1 MVSLY
6 RSLPRE
12 AISIRGLTYETSL
25 RVAKLT
31 CALLLFASSWMLSL
45 PPAPAWTL
53 SIVGYAILTVSV
65 AALVAEADWEPRVNF
80 GLGLVLLA
88 APWVLGFAHD
98 AFSTL
103 LHVAGGAVITLLS
116 GINLLIAR
124 EDPPWRFGP
133 AAGRRADLYG
143 AADRAADDCLAP
155 VSRARGTVAGHRVRH
170 VLRSRGGRLA
180 RAGDQPWKTHS
191 QSRSTTETRR
201 TSVCG
206 ARRATKLSWD
216 SGFSTNGSH
225 NAILTSQKLKN
236 AMLGRSWASRRA
248 IPMRLRTARLEF
260 MVRHPPPATGD
271 PPRRPHLAAR
281 DQYRYG
287 PSSSSSFR
295 TPRTATVALHLKL
308 DELIL
313 ATRGAR
319 NDHHIEVARQV
330 VHARPDPVNGAR
342 TSDHERLR
350 GGRPPS
356 RTILAP
362 AGPRRH
368 PRQPRPTNLVIFP
381 RRARQAG

>member
-6 RSLPRE
+6 RLLPRVF
-12 AISIRGLTYETSL
+12 SRRGLTKETSL
-25 RVAKLT
+25 HVAKLT
-31 CALLLFASSWMLSL
+31 CVLLLFASSWMLSL
-45 PPAPAWTL
+45 PPTPAWTL

-80 GLGLVLLA
+80 ALGLVLLV

-103 LHVAGGAVITLLS
+103 LHLAGGAVITLLS

-143 AADRAADDCLAP
+143 AADGAADDCLAP

-236 AMLGRSWASRRA
+236 AMLGRSWASRQA

-271 PPRRPHLAAR
+271 PHRRPQLAAR
-281 DQYRYG
+281 DQCRYG
-287 PSSSSSFR
+287 SSSSSSFR
-295 TPRTATVALHLKL
+295 IPQNCDRRSAPRPPRAHPRDPRAPATTSPAISKL
-308 DELIL
+308 
-313 ATRGAR
+313 
-319 NDHHIEVARQV
+319 
-330 VHARPDPVNGAR
+330 HARWFMRAPNRNGAR

-350 GGRPPS
+350 GGRRPS
-356 RTILAP
+356 RRILAA
-362 AGPRRH
+362 AGPPVIHASPGRR
-368 PRQPRPTNLVIFP
+368 IS
-381 RRARQAG
+381 